1 MLQKFIFWYNR
12 GFNPKII
19 YDIGANHG
27 DWTREMKNL
36 YTESTYH
43 LFEAFEENNKYNT
56 EPSYHNVLLSKED
69 NKIVDFYCIKD
80 GFNTGNS
87 MYLELSHAF
96 DPNNYYTIMKKTR
109 TLDSY
114 IQEKNIPFPDFIKI
128 DVQGAELDVLEGG
141 QKSLE
146 NATMV
151 LLEVSIHR
159 YNKGSPLL
167 ADVVEYMNK
176 HNFQVIDIIEN
187 HIIHGYLAQVD
198 LLFAKKTSGYLCE
211 SF

>member
-1 MLQKFIFWYNR
+1 MLDKFVNWYNR
-12 GFNPKII
+12 GFYPKVI

-27 DWTREMKNL
+27 DWTREMKRL
-36 YTESTYH
+36 YGQSSYH

-56 EPSYHNVLLSKED
+56 ESSYHNVLLSKED
-69 NKIVDFYCIKD
+69 NKIVDFYCIKE

-87 MYLELSHAF
+87 MYLELSPAYKS
-96 DPNNYYTIMKKTR
+96 NNYYTIMKRTR

-114 IQEKNIPFPDFIKI
+114 IDEKKIELPDFIKI

-141 QKSLE
+141 QKCLE

-159 YNKGSPLL
+159 YNKGAPLF
-167 ADVVEYMNK
+167 ADVIDYMNK
-176 HNFQVIDIIEN
+176 HNFQLIDIIEN
-187 HIIHGYLAQVD
+187 HIINGYLAQVD
-198 LLFAKKTSGYLCE
+198 LLFSKKGSGYLCE